1 MFGTKPQVTVDVQR
15 EPEGVGGSPGGRVGG
30 PYAVLTDERST
41 AVAIRDLIR
50 RSGVPSLRVA
60 HRMGVNVATLQKYVN
75 LPGVHKQWRTASIKQ
90 LARIAA
96 ICGGRVILEFPREP
110 LE

>member
-1 MFGTKPQVTVDVQR
+1 
-15 EPEGVGGSPGGRVGG
+15 
-30 PYAVLTDERST
+30 
-41 AVAIRDLIR
+41 
-50 RSGVPSLRVA
+50 
-60 HRMGVNVATLQKYVN
+60 MGVNVATLQKYVN